1 MGNKKRIRKLIQAK
15 YKPSRK
21 VTFFDHHKFG
31 YEFGKAAGNAAKQL
45 RLISKAFSSMMYA
58 FSDLYRRHSVNSLRK
73 FTGRGHSNSINL
85 GRELSSAVKNLPRST
100 GLIVGETFVQ
110 IKSRKLP
117 STKEGMEMFGLYEGV
132 DYVVGKCGKD
142 LGFEMPFEL
151 PNSWQ
156 NVIHFRNGTIAV
168 MVTLDNPNSRRGLRS
183 DFIL

>member
-21 VTFFDHHKFG
+21 VICFDHHKFG
-31 YEFGKAAGNAAKQL
+31 YEFGKAAGNASLQL
-45 RLISKAFSSMMYA
+45 RLLSKAFSSIMYA
-58 FSDLYRRHSVNSLRK
+58 FSDLHRRTSVKYLGR

-85 GRELSSAVKNLPRST
+85 GREISNAVKNLPRST

-117 STKEGMEMFGLYEGV
+117 LTKEGMEMYGLYEGV
-132 DYVVGKCGKD
+132 DYVVGKCGKE
-142 LGFEMPFEL
+142 LGFEMPFQL

-168 MVTLDNPNSRRGLRS
+168 MVTLDNPNTRRGLRS